1 MARKMLKENPDL
13 NKTDMTRPI
22 ITNALTHG
30 LSLVGDMFVNS
41 GDTILLP
48 THNWGNYKLVY
59 STRHSAV
66 FETYDIFDEN
76 GNYTTDALVNTLA
89 NYNKDKVVLILN
101 YPNNPTGYTP
111 TKDQVNQIVTA
122 IKDLAERGTNVISL
136 VDDAYYGLFY
146 EDVYTQSLFT
156 ALTNLQ
162 LKIYFL
168 YV

>member
-59 STRHSAV
+59 STRHSL
-66 FETYDIFDEN
+66 FSKHMIF
-76 GNYTTDALVNTLA
+76 LMKMVITL
-89 NYNKDKVVLILN
+89 LML
-101 YPNNPTGYTP
+101 
-111 TKDQVNQIVTA
+111 
-122 IKDLAERGTNVISL
+122 
-136 VDDAYYGLFY
+136 
-146 EDVYTQSLFT
+146 
-156 ALTNLQ
+156 
-162 LKIYFL
+162 
-168 YV
+168 